1 MAAPAAYATAAS
13 CGQGL
18 SRSRRCRPDRLRAIK
33 IVFTHVAQS
42 FTPQFLTQLE
52 TLRLR
57 TRKEFLGNHPGSYS
71 SPHRGQSL
79 EFADY
84 RRYTPG
90 DDLRYLDWGIYAR
103 SDRLYVKLF
112 REEVDLF
119 AYIFID
125 ASASMG
131 FPSRETKFFPASHVA
146 LAFPY
151 VILANHDHVK
161 LHLLQDTSR
170 ASPFYRGRRRMTDC
184 VNFATAAMPGGA
196 LELAA
201 SLNDHLQRLRR
212 PGKAI
217 LISDFLMPAAAYQKG
232 LNLLRSFNLDIAAVQ
247 MLSRH
252 EVDPSFPN
260 GSLALVDSE
269 SRERNQ
275 ISTGIASARRHY
287 QASLAHHNAELRSF
301 CHQSGIHYSLYVT
314 DRDLSDFIFATL
326 PSIGLFK

>member
-1 MAAPAAYATAAS
+1 MLPSPFTA
-13 CGQGL
+13 
-18 SRSRRCRPDRLRAIK
+18 D
-33 IVFTHVAQS
+33 
-42 FTPQFLTQLE
+42 FLTQLE

-71 SPHRGQSL
+71 SPRRGTSL

-84 RRYTPG
+84 RRYSPG

-131 FPSRETKFFPASHVA
+131 FPTREAKFFPASHVA
-146 LAFPY
+146 LALSY

-161 LHLLQDTSR
+161 LHLLQDQIHLQDPSRLQDQSR

-184 VNFATAAMPGGA
+184 VNFATTAMPGGA
-196 LELAA
+196 LDLAA

-232 LNLLRSFNLDIAAVQ
+232 LNLLRSFNLDIAAIQVLARQ
-247 MLSRH
+247 
-252 EVDPSFPN
+252 EVEPSFPN

-269 SRERNQ
+269 SQREINYQ
-275 ISTGIASARRHY
+275 WNSQARRDY
-287 QASLAHHNAELRSF
+287 QARLAHHNLELKSF
-301 CHQSGIHYSLYVT
+301 CHQSGIHYSLYVN

-326 PSIGLFK
+326 PAIGLFK

>member
-1 MAAPAAYATAAS
+1 M
-13 CGQGL
+13 L
-18 SRSRRCRPDRLRAIK
+18 PDP
-33 IVFTHVAQS
+33 
-42 FTPQFLTQLE
+42 FTPAFLTQLE

-57 TRKEFLGNHPGSYS
+57 TRKEFLGSHPGSYS
-71 SPHRGQSL
+71 SPRRGTSL

-119 AYIFID
+119 AYVFID

-131 FPSRETKFFPASHVA
+131 FPSREGKFLPASHVA
-146 LAFPY
+146 LALCY

-161 LHLLQDTSR
+161 LHLLQDPSR
-170 ASPFYRGRRRMTDC
+170 ASPFFRGRRRMADC
-184 VNFATAAMPGGA
+184 VDFATAAAPAGA
-196 LELAA
+196 VDLAA

-232 LNLLRSFNLDIAAVQ
+232 LNLLRAFNLDIAAIQVLTRQ
-247 MLSRH
+247 
-252 EVDPSFPN
+252 EVEPSFPT
-260 GSLALVDSE
+260 GSLALIDSE
-269 SRERNQ
+269 SQREINFKWNAQ
-275 ISTGIASARRHY
+275 SRRDY
-287 QASLAHHNAELRSF
+287 QARLAHHNLQLKSF
-301 CHQSGIHYSLYVT
+301 CHQSGIHYSLYVD
-314 DRDLSDFIFATL
+314 DRDLSEFIFATL
-326 PSIGLFK
+326 PAIGLFK